1 MTNPFIP
8 SSTDTAMQL
17 LHMIFGDVINQMV
30 SGGAIQGTVTTAST
44 MLAAAFRYFDSG
56 VLVFGALI
64 MTGVTV
70 FGVSNSANDGEVLG
84 KTWNTFYTPIRS
96 ISAAAALIPSSS
108 GYATVQIM
116 LLYVVAWSIGFASN
130 LWTAVVQAGLTADVA
145 ATAAHSIADDTN
157 FNPAMAQAIRMGT
170 CAAAMN
176 KAFAALGQSTQL
188 VWAATDLDDTHM
200 GMRTTGYRYFYAD
213 PHVPGSDS
221 LCGSITLT
229 DTQPVIDSSSVFADT
244 PFTGSTQG
252 TAAAQA
258 LHSAIWN
265 ARSQF
270 YATAF
275 QSWVPAEVTTIMSAA
290 DSGTTLSA
298 TDLANTL
305 ASYRTELTQQIQSQA
320 QSVIGNSSSGLASQL
335 TSQGWVMAGSYWS
348 DMARIKD
355 TITNAGS
362 AAALTAPPS
371 TMAREGF
378 FGSGDMLNSVEGIT
392 TRYEVLADEL
402 TKQALA
408 NPASTS
414 SDPNAQVLP
423 TFQSDFSLNDFTAG
437 DQGVRETFTRIFN
450 YIPGLV
456 VRRVVGAM
464 NTSDDPLMTVKN
476 VGDSIT
482 ALANAVLFWKGAVT
496 AILSG
501 LGAAAA
507 SSSIPGTSALA
518 GIVQGMYTWFTQTF
532 GFLSPGLWGLLY
544 IGYWLGIWLPMV
556 PFYVFAIGVVGWLV
570 FVVEMMAAGMLWA
583 AAHTTPARNN
593 SFIGSQMQGYLLVM
607 SGFFRPALMVL
618 GLVASNALLG
628 PAVSFIN
635 AAFIAKFTSMT
646 QDSLT
651 MITGVAAYLLS
662 YAFLVTST
670 FMLVFGLPQSLPDR
684 ILRWIGAG
692 IGDLGEQDTTAR
704 VERQAGNNSRNA
716 ILQGIKHAA
725 DKRNNER
732 GSDTPKTAPT
742 ADSDREA
749 ERAAALMTDTGP
761 VPLLEQGGG
770 ERT

>member
-1 MTNPFIP
+1 
-8 SSTDTAMQL
+8 
-17 LHMIFGDVINQMV
+17 
-30 SGGAIQGTVTTAST
+30 
-44 MLAAAFRYFDSG
+44 
-56 VLVFGALI
+56 
-64 MTGVTV
+64 
-70 FGVSNSANDGEVLG
+70 
-84 KTWNTFYTPIRS
+84 
-96 ISAAAALIPSSS
+96 
-108 GYATVQIM
+108 
-116 LLYVVAWSIGFASN
+116 
-130 LWTAVVQAGLTADVA
+130 
-145 ATAAHSIADDTN
+145 
-157 FNPAMAQAIRMGT
+157 
-170 CAAAMN
+170 
-176 KAFAALGQSTQL
+176 
-188 VWAATDLDDTHM
+188 
-200 GMRTTGYRYFYAD
+200 
-213 PHVPGSDS
+213 
-221 LCGSITLT
+221 
-229 DTQPVIDSSSVFADT
+229 
-244 PFTGSTQG
+244 
-252 TAAAQA
+252 
-258 LHSAIWN
+258 
-265 ARSQF
+265 
-270 YATAF
+270 
-275 QSWVPAEVTTIMSAA
+275 MSAA

-298 TDLANTL
+298 TALANTL
-305 ASYRTELTQQIQSQA
+305 ASYRTELTEQIQSQA

-456 VRRVVGAM
+456 VRRIVGAM

-501 LGAAAA
+501 LGTAAA

-704 VERQAGNNSRNA
+704 IERQAGNNSRNA

-725 DKRNNER
+725 DQRNNEH

-749 ERAAALMTDTGP
+749 ERAAAPMTDTGP